1 MKGQTMSMTIVILM
15 TVMMGGT
22 PQQIKMSETYQTMA
36 ACEAAMARVE
46 QRYKQEHPDAKIEKM
61 ECTKS

>member
-1 MKGQTMSMTIVILM
+1 MKGHLMSMYVILV
-15 TVMMGGT
+15 TVMMGGS
-22 PQQIKMSETYQTMA
+22 PQEIKMAETYQTMA

-46 QRYKQEHPDAKIEKM
+46 QRYKQEHPDAKVGKV